1 MKLYIVELREGSC
14 AAACNKTV
22 LSHNTLISLLAHAG
36 SQAAERHTGT
46 KKNPVVIHLM
56 LPSLPVRAQLSLRI
70 FQGETDEFVKNFA
83 Y

>member
-1 MKLYIVELREGSC
+1 MKLYIVELRQGFC
-14 AAACNKTV
+14 AAACDNTV
-22 LSHNTLISLLAHAG
+22 LSHNALISALAHAG

-46 KKNPVVIHLM
+46 MKHPVLIHLM
-56 LPSLPVRAQLSLRI
+56 LPSLPVRAQLLLRI